1 MEKRCMALWHLIV
14 RHGEVSGGS
23 MMTGADAVHGIDSGM
38 WGCAGPEKD
47 YVQHKLKQ
55 EAAAVWALIQ
65 PEAKGYVYVCGDAKH
80 MAKDV
85 HRELV
90 EMARL
95 ACGGSASQGEAALQ
109 KLVDLGRYQRDVW

>member
-1 MEKRCMALWHLIV
+1 MACP
-14 RHGEVSGGS
+14 GS
-23 MMTGADAVHGIDSGM
+23 
-38 WGCAGPEKD
+38 EKD

-55 EAAAVWALIQ
+55 QADEIWALIK
-65 PEAKGYVYVCGDAKH
+65 PEAKGCVYVCGDAKH

-95 ACGGSASQGEAALQ
+95 ACGGTASEGEAAIQ